1 MNIIC
6 IRMDLNNNHREPKL
20 SILFQGWRFLQHS
33 YGMVF
38 AFQLVHLYKLYGP
51 NGKFGHKILFY
62 VTEEP
67 YYGANW
73 NNVRKLVYSEEYNK
87 IISEL
92 PEYNGEHIDIIY
104 RQTYPYN
111 IIVTESN
118 KHIPKCVF
126 YTSEFADLDYS
137 YFNVVYPSDI
147 NESQYNDYI
156 TLFLQHFNNIFFLT
170 PSKWSSNG
178 MKRYFVEDNEHVN
191 IRNKIITHG
200 VDSTIF
206 YKFENNYSRTK
217 IREQYYLKD
226 NDILMMN
233 IGTMSN
239 NKGVHLILEA
249 LHILVNQMG
258 KTYYKLLLK
267 GSGDLYASKGI
278 LENYFVSFKQ
288 NNIMTQNEIDYLFK
302 NHIIFIND
310 TLSYSYLNDLFNAAD
325 LYISPYLAE
334 GFGLTMLE
342 SLCAGLNIL
351 VPRTGSTKEY
361 IEDIYINGGGGEE
374 FITYVDSSVIINHE
388 GKYMNSIR
396 IDDLINTLLMN
407 EAKIKRVKS
416 EHSYLLMKNYIDEH
430 YSWYKVAELLY
441 FHLVDIVKRCNS

>member
-1 MNIIC
+1 
-6 IRMDLNNNHREPKL
+6 MDLNNNNNNNHREPKL
-20 SILFQGWRFLQHS
+20 SVLFQGWRFLQHS

-51 NGKFGHKILFY
+51 NGKLGHKIIFY

-67 YYGANW
+67 YYGLNW
-73 NNVRKLVYSEEYNK
+73 SNVRKLVYSEEYNK

-92 PEYNGEHIDIIY
+92 PEYNGEPIDIIY

-126 YTSEFADLDYS
+126 YTSELAELDYS
-137 YFNVVYPSDI
+137 YFNVVNPSDI

-156 TLFLQHFNNIFFLT
+156 SLFLHHFKNIFFVT

-178 MKRYFVEDNEHVN
+178 MKRFLLDGGGDDDGGEN
-191 IRNKIITHG
+191 IRNKVITHG
-200 VDSTIF
+200 VDSSIF
-206 YKFENNYSRTK
+206 YNHSRTRTS
-217 IREQYYLKD
+217 IREQYKIKD
-226 NDILMMN
+226 CDILMMN
-233 IGTMSN
+233 IGTTMLN
-239 NKGVHLILEA
+239 NKGIHLILES
-249 LHILVNQMG
+249 LHILVNQLG

-267 GSGDLYASKGI
+267 GSGDLYASKEI
-278 LENYFVSFKQ
+278 FENHFMSFKRD
-288 NNIMTQNEIDYLFK
+288 NIMTQNEIDNLFK

-342 SLCAGLNIL
+342 SLCAGLNLL
-351 VPRTGSTKEY
+351 VPRTGSTKEFV
-361 IEDIYINGGGGEE
+361 EDIYVNGGGDE
-374 FITYVDSSVIINHE
+374 FITYVDSSVVLNHE
-388 GKYMNSIR
+388 GKYMNSILVG
-396 IDDLINTLLMN
+396 DLINTLLMN
-407 EAKIKRVKS
+407 EAKFKRVKS
-416 EHSYLLMKNYIDEH
+416 EQSYLLMKNYIDEH

-441 FHLVDIVKRCNS
+441 SHLVDIIKHCKS